1 MNFGFRSRE
10 TGLDEHTAISSENFT
25 ARRACLSGD
34 LGKTAG
40 IESGDQT
47 RGKEREPRKREATR
61 ERHSEIMYGSRHTGL
76 LDSGDSL
83 PRKRAFYG
91 LTTRQ

>member
-61 ERHSEIMYGSRHTGL
+61 ERHSEITCTGHGTQ
-76 LDSGDSL
+76 DCWTRGI
-83 PRKRAFYG
+83 AFRENELFTG
-91 LTTRQ
+91 